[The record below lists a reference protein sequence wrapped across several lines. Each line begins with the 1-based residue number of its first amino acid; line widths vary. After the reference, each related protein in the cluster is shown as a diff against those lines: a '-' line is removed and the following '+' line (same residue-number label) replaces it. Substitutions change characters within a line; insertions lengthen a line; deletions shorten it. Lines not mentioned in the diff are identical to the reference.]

1 MVALSYLLWEENGK
15 QPLVGDTCFRSKLRT
30 MFDFDEGKI
39 DEIVGESAPL

>member
-30 MFDFDEGKI
+30 MFDEKEN
-39 DEIVGESAPL
+39 DEIVGESAPH